1 MRPIVFPTIAPIA
14 SSATQVCA
22 SQSGT
27 ANTALLLNGIG
38 AVQPLGVPYTGGA
51 QNPPF
56 QNDPGSGYRQPGSGY
71 QPYIQLDTQRQIVIA
86 SVGNDS
92 GITFTITGTS
102 STGAPV
108 TEVLTGANVGTATS
122 ANTYYT
128 ITSIVPSGNTAS
140 TITAGTNGVA
150 GSVPLPVPLGLF
162 AVTLQCVAIST
173 VNYSITQTN
182 DDPNVLNPDTACTW
196 TPVVAALTNATAT
209 QVAAA
214 TTIARAY
221 RITVNSNT
229 PPGGVKVTVVPQQGI
244 TSV

>member
-1 MRPIVFPTIAPIA
+1 MRPIVLPTIAPIA
-14 SSATQVCA
+14 ASATQVCA

-27 ANTALLLNGIG
+27 ANTALLLNGVG
-38 AVQPLGVPYTGGA
+38 AVQPYGVPIAGGG
-51 QNPPF
+51 QN
-56 QNDPGSGYRQPGSGY
+56 QGGLSNPGSGYRQPGNFY
-71 QPYIQLDTQRQIVIA
+71 QPYVQLDTQRQIVIA

-92 GITFTITGTS
+92 GITFAITGTS
-102 STGAPV
+102 STGAV
-108 TEVLTGANVGTATS
+108 ISENLTGANAGSATS

-140 TITAGTNGVA
+140 TVTVGTNGVA

-162 AVTLQCVAIST
+162 AVTLQCVAIGT
-173 VNYSITQTN
+173 VSYSITQTD
-182 DDPNVLNPDTACTW
+182 DDPNVSNPDTACVW
-196 TPVVAALTNATAT
+196 TPVVSALTNATAT

-221 RITVNSNT
+221 RVTVNSNT

-244 TSV
+244 TSA